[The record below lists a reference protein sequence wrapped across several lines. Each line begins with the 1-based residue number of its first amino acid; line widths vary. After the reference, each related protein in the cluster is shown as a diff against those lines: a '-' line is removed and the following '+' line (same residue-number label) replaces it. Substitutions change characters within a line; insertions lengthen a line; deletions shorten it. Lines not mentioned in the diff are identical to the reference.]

1 MSLLEINSVSKTFG
15 GFTAVDN
22 VSLTINR
29 GDIRFIIGPN
39 GAGKSTLFKMII
51 GVHNLNS
58 GTVLFNK
65 KNIEKLPLN
74 ERINLGI
81 GVKFQAPSV
90 FNELTVKENLTLA
103 IKLKAKLEIENFLEK
118 FGLENDQKKL
128 AGDLSHGKKQWLDIA
143 LCSISKPELVFLD
156 EPTAGLSFEETKK
169 TGEIIQDLN
178 KQGMTFVIV
187 EHDMEILKQI
197 AKSVSVLHLG
207 KLFFEGSPKEVLS
220 NKQVANIYL
229 GIS

>member
-1 MSLLEINSVSKTFG
+1 MNLLKINSVTKKFG

-22 VSLTINR
+22 VSLKINR

-58 GTVLFNK
+58 GTILFNE

-74 ERINLGI
+74 KRINLGI
-81 GVKFQAPSV
+81 GVKFQAPSI
-90 FNELTVKENLTLA
+90 FNELTVEENLNLA
-103 IKLKAKLEIENFLEK
+103 IKLKSNSGIKNFIER

-143 LCSISKPELVFLD
+143 LSSISKPQLIFLD

-169 TGEIIQDLN
+169 TGQIIQDLN

-220 NKQVANIYL
+220 NKQVTNIYL

>member
-1 MSLLEINSVSKTFG
+1 MNLLELNFVSKKFG

-22 VSLTINR
+22 VSLKINR

-58 GTVLFNK
+58 GQVLFNNQ
-65 KNIEKLPLN
+65 NIEKLSLN

-90 FNELTVKENLTLA
+90 FSELTVKENLILA
-103 IKLKAKLEIENFLEK
+103 IKSKFNDEIFSFLEK
-118 FGLENDQKKL
+118 FGLEKDQDVL

-143 LCSISKPELVFLD
+143 LSTISRPELVFLD

-169 TGEIIQDLN
+169 TGKIIQDLN
-178 KQGMTFVIV
+178 GEGVTFVIV
-187 EHDMEILKQI
+187 EHNMEILKQI

-220 NKQVANIYL
+220 NKEVTNIYL
-229 GIS
+229 GIL